1 MNREELFDR
10 VLKLLKGPESGY
22 IDFLQTLVD
31 MSGDYL
37 NINELKDLAKSDPY
51 KIARNLIEEEI
62 IDERYFI
69 GDSKISDIIKKTS
82 QGYEIYSHN
91 GKRLSKPLKTLK
103 EAKERL
109 KQIETFKHMHDS
121 RYRGYDIEYKGDLWQ
136 VWRDT
141 PEGDEKIAGDFDSEE
156 EAKAWIDAQYDVRP
170 IRKEEPVKKQPETH
184 HYDVYYTDY
193 ATDQTYVE
201 KNVEARSPE
210 EARKK
215 VKQKYGKGIYGYP
228 HDVILKDEKKE
239 IKDMKRFI
247 CRSYFSDERDGLEDS
262 FETDN
267 ISEAKEWIWKKSQY
281 GYYTKL
287 DDNGTGVIYEFDE
300 IEDPE
305 ELVFEGV
312 PADDDIVHLWIVV
325 WHDDK
330 GRKHSVEFDSE
341 EDAKEFL
348 AENTDES
355 HHEIKIEERDQ
366 NMKDCLHVKDALKPL
381 NKEQIE
387 KQIRDVLTP
396 ALKKMGHSD
405 DDIKE
410 WVTIRFKNFT
420 NDYGDKGVMVEIAND
435 LVDYYDLKDE
445 TRNKLDAIV
454 DPAYFEPYSATIWQA
469 YIFDRRIDD
478 SVSDAIKNN
487 ACGYHIEVKKNGK
500 LVESK
505 RVNTLAE
512 NFKAVKELEAKYGKG
527 YEVTSEELY
536 EDNGKEGIDEI
547 RYYEANLDKMM
558 DSKNGEIPRVKA
570 KLVKVEKVKDS
581 QKYIYQFPADLN
593 KRDLAELK
601 NYNLELLGRVKD
613 KVEMVSGDKIVYD
626 YAVRGTKEDLERY
639 CSDYLD
645 YSMHPDFLYLEEDYG
660 AEIE

>member
-22 IDFLQTLVD
+22 IDYLQTLVD
-31 MSGDYL
+31 ISGDYL

-51 KIARNLIEEEI
+51 KIARNLIEEGI
-62 IDERYFI
+62 VDERHFI

-136 VWRDT
+136 VWKDT

-156 EAKAWIDAQYDVRP
+156 EAKSWIDTQYDVRP
-170 IRKEEPVKKQPETH
+170 VKKEEPVKKQPETH

-210 EARKK
+210 EARKI

-247 CRSYFSDERDGLEDS
+247 CRSYFSGERDGLEDS

-287 DDNGTGVIYEFDE
+287 DDNGTGVVYEFDE

-305 ELVFEGV
+305 ELTFEGIA
-312 PADDDIVHLWIVV
+312 PEDDIVHLWIVV

-366 NMKDCLHVKDALKPL
+366 NMKDCLHVGDALKPL

-387 KQIRDVLTP
+387 KQIREVLTP
-396 ALKKMGHSD
+396 ALKKMGHTD

-410 WVTIRFKNFT
+410 WVNIRFKNFT
-420 NDYGDKGVMVEIAND
+420 NDYGDKGVMIEIAND

-469 YIFDRRIDD
+469 YMFDRRIDD
-478 SVSDAIKNN
+478 SVPDEIK
-487 ACGYHIEVKKNGK
+487 EV
-500 LVESK
+500 
-505 RVNTLAE
+505 RH
-512 NFKAVKELEAKYGKG
+512 
-527 YEVTSEELY
+527 YEV
-536 EDNGKEGIDEI
+536 DMKDVP
-547 RYYEANLDKMM
+547 K
-558 DSKNGEIPRVKA
+558 SKNGEIPRVNA

-581 QKYIYQFPADLN
+581 QKYIYQFPSDLN

-601 NYNLELLGRVKD
+601 NYNLELLGKVKD

-639 CSDYLD
+639 CSEYLD